1 MFADAI
7 KPDRERARSVLPAS
21 ARVDGA
27 IEETRVGSL
36 SFQNLGELRAN
47 TIMVGRT
54 FLEEVFVAQKGH
66 PRDARG
72 TTPRR
77 SCEGPRSPRGQGD
90 KHDAFWRLEVR
101 PRDRCGPPETPRSAR
116 PPRGV

>member
-66 PRDARG
+66 PRGAQHNPEALLRR
-72 TTPRR
+72 TPVA
-77 SCEGPRSPRGQGD
+77 SGPG
-90 KHDAFWRLEVR
+90 
-101 PRDRCGPPETPRSAR
+101 
-116 PPRGV
+116 